1 MESIALR
8 IEPGLYVVARG
19 PLPKGATALLD
30 PDCLRCEFHGAGE
43 TSSVFPESDLQATD
57 PDASTLEAERGW
69 RWLRVDGPLPFS
81 AVGILAAIA
90 GPLAAAEIPIFVVS
104 SFDTDHI
111 LIPETRLESSVA
123 ALRGAGLLVDGA

>member
-43 TSSVFPESDLQATD
+43 TSSVS
-57 PDASTLEAERGW
+57 
-69 RWLRVDGPLPFS
+69 RVPRSLSP
-81 AVGILAAIA
+81 AVTSMA
-90 GPLAAAEIPIFVVS
+90 G
-104 SFDTDHI
+104 
-111 LIPETRLESSVA
+111 
-123 ALRGAGLLVDGA
+123 